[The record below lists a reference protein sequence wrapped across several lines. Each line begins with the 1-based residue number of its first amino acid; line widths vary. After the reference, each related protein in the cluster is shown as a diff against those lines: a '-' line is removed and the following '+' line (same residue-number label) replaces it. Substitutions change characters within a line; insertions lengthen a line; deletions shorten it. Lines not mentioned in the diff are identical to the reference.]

1 MLSSSI
7 DGHACII
14 NCDRLLSCGLFVMP
28 CHGKFHCTSFNDG
41 NPMINGKNALVTVT
55 VDLGCLALTYISGN
69 SLGKLTPRS
78 TFSVWKFPWKY
89 DLLWRQKLQETGISN
104 RFPAVSTV
112 SGGFHPISRAKKS
125 PRPLIFSHLPLFA
138 ISFLG
143 KSLNTNIAATECYL
157 GRVWANFT

>member
-1 MLSSSI
+1 MAPS
-7 DGHACII
+7 
-14 NCDRLLSCGLFVMP
+14 
-28 CHGKFHCTSFNDG
+28 TS
-41 NPMINGKNALVTVT
+41 TV
-55 VDLGCLALTYISGN
+55 ALTYVSGH
-69 SLGKLTPRS
+69 SLGNLTPRS

-104 RFPAVSTV
+104 RFPAVSIV
-112 SGGFHPISRAKKS
+112 SGAFHPISRAEKS